1 MSGISPV
8 APTHMDR
15 LQNHVTGSLL
25 LNMID
30 NTAKLNK
37 KITSSSSSLNE
48 DLNALQTKVNQMY
61 DSVTQAADKAEAAA
75 KVASDAKAAA
85 EEAADKVAAIIDPVL
100 KKPTGGADQ
109 TISGKLIATDF
120 TTSGGVSLTGLADSA
135 VLKSS
140 STAQTISGILTV
152 DALRAEES
160 IATGG
165 DLTVRGEIQSDG
177 NVTIGDSEESKTAN
191 LSVNGQI
198 TSGNVTIGK
207 PSTATEADPDLNVDG
222 LIKTDGLTVGE
233 ETVTGNLKVNGVTT
247 TENNVIVGS
256 TTGAD
261 LTVYGNIKTIAESTV
276 DSKTTERT
284 LTINGQ
290 GIKLT
295 EKENGNEE
303 EGENILQ
310 LDVSD
315 GIARVWSETANL
327 ELKSN
332 KELSLEATSG
342 ITLDSPTQVNADMT
356 IGTAEDNPKKKLT
369 VNGTIESTGNIT
381 TTSGTITAANIAS
394 NGVAV
399 TSGDI
404 STTNGSIVV
413 QKSESGETL
422 QLSMTSDDKARIWT
436 DTPNLELKSNNKL
449 SLEGT
454 TGINLNSP
462 TQVNADMTIG
472 TSTAKSDLTVNGQI
486 TSGNVTIGKKLST
499 DAADLTVNGDI
510 KSTGTIITNS
520 IASTS
525 YPDSPSIALGGL
537 DDVKTVTIR
546 GETSIG
552 ADGELRDLTVYGT
565 ITSNNLTVNEDIE
578 STGTITA
585 DEIIT
590 NTITAA
596 GTSITLDSPT
606 QVNADMTIGTST
618 DNPQKKLTVHGEIEA
633 SDFKSG
639 NVTLTGLAG
648 DAVLKSSTSDQ
659 TISGKL
665 IASDFKSG
673 NVTLTGLAGDAVLKS
688 STSAQTISSDLK
700 LSDGMLTIGSNA
712 VDKTLLDVKGNIE
725 STGTITADDIKT
737 DTITTTGFIAIESSN
752 SGITPT
758 LQAPK
763 IFTTDITSSSLPTAK
778 LISFDAG
785 GVRIGAEDGTKT
797 VTMRGNTTIG
807 TDTSSKNLTVNGSI
821 ESKGDVTIG
830 TSTTGADLTVYGDI
844 TATDFTTTG
853 GVSLSGLADS
863 AVLKSSSTAQT
874 IYGNV
879 IIGTSSKDAN
889 LSVNGVTQLNG
900 NVTVGSS
907 SLDDDADLNVNGN
920 ITSKTLQVNGVIAA
934 DNVTIGTST
943 TGDAV
948 DLTVNGPTK
957 LNGNVTIGAST
968 TDAGLTVNG
977 NITSYSLESSGPIM
991 TSVNVT
997 IGKLIISYDSGTG
1010 TVTFRDPT
1018 TIPEK
1023 SATIQLIPT

>member
-75 KVASDAKAAA
+75 DDAETAKAAAEEAAKVASDAKDAA

-120 TTSGGVSLTGLADSA
+120 TTSGGVSLTGLAGI
-135 VLKSS
+135 VIVKEP
-140 STAQTISGILTV
+140 TTRQRISNDLIVDGVITS
-152 DALRAEES
+152 DALRAEKS
-160 IATGG
+160 IATNGN
-165 DLTVRGEIQSDG
+165 LTVNGTIQSDG

-191 LSVNGQI
+191 LTVNGQI

-207 PSTATEADPDLNVDG
+207 PSTATEANPDLNVDG
-222 LIKTDGLTVGE
+222 LIKTDGLRAGE
-233 ETVTGNLKVNGVTT
+233 LNVSGNLKVNGVITAEDDVT
-247 TENNVIVGS
+247 IGS

-261 LTVYGNIKTIAESTV
+261 LTVYGDIKTIAESTV

-295 EKENGNEE
+295 EKENGNEGE

-315 GIARVWSETANL
+315 GNARVWSET
-327 ELKSN
+327 
-332 KELSLEATSG
+332 TS
-342 ITLDSPTQVNADMT
+342 
-356 IGTAEDNPKKKLT
+356 
-369 VNGTIESTGNIT
+369 
-381 TTSGTITAANIAS
+381 
-394 NGVAV
+394 
-399 TSGDI
+399 
-404 STTNGSIVV
+404 
-413 QKSESGETL
+413 
-422 QLSMTSDDKARIWT
+422 
-436 DTPNLELKSNNKL
+436 LELKSNNKL

-462 TQVNADMTIG
+462 TQVNADMIIG
-472 TSTAKSDLTVNGQI
+472 TSTDKSDLTVNGQI

-499 DAADLTVNGDI
+499 DAADLTVNG
-510 KSTGTIITNS
+510 
-520 IASTS
+520 
-525 YPDSPSIALGGL
+525 
-537 DDVKTVTIR
+537 
-546 GETSIG
+546 
-552 ADGELRDLTVYGT
+552 
-565 ITSNNLTVNEDIE
+565 DIE

-606 QVNADMTIGTST
+606 QVNADMTIGTAD
-618 DNPQKKLTVHGEIEA
+618 DNPPKKLTVHGEIEA

-639 NVTLTGLAG
+639 DVTLTGLAG

-673 NVTLTGLAGDAVLKS
+673 DVTLTGLAGDAVLKS
-688 STSAQTISSDLK
+688 SSSAQTISSDLK
-700 LSDGMLTIGSNA
+700 LSYGGLTIGASS
-712 VDKTLLDVKGNIE
+712 VDKTLLTVYGNIN

-737 DTITTTGFIAIESSN
+737 DTITTTEIVTIESGDSEKTA
-752 SGITPT
+752 I

-763 IFTTDITSSSLPTAK
+763 IYTNEITSSALPSAK
-778 LISFDAG
+778 LISFHTG
-785 GVRIGAEDGTKT
+785 GVNVGAEDGTKT
-797 VTMRGNTTIG
+797 VTMRGNTSIG
-807 TDTSSKNLTVNGSI
+807 TDTLSNN
-821 ESKGDVTIG
+821 
-830 TSTTGADLTVYGDI
+830 LTVYGDI
-844 TATDFTTTG
+844 TSTGTIITNSITSTSYPTEPTIALGGPDDEKTVTIRGETSIGIADTGGSRNLTVYGDIETTG
-853 GVSLSGLADS
+853 TINIGRLS
-863 AVLKSSSTAQT
+863 
-874 IYGNV
+874 
-879 IIGTSSKDAN
+879 
-889 LSVNGVTQLNG
+889 
-900 NVTVGSS
+900 
-907 SLDDDADLNVNGN
+907 
-920 ITSKTLQVNGVIAA
+920 
-934 DNVTIGTST
+934 
-943 TGDAV
+943 
-948 DLTVNGPTK
+948 
-957 LNGNVTIGAST
+957 
-968 TDAGLTVNG
+968 
-977 NITSYSLESSGPIM
+977 
-991 TSVNVT
+991 
-997 IGKLIISYDSGTG
+997 ISYDPDSG
-1010 TVTFRDPT
+1010 VITFEDT
-1018 TIPEK
+1018 FDSK
-1023 SATIQLIPT
+1023 KATITLSTN

>member
-85 EEAADKVAAIIDPVL
+85 EEAADDAETAKDAAEEAADKVAAIIDPVL

-140 STAQTISGILTV
+140 STTQTISGILTV
-152 DALRAEES
+152 DVLRAEES

-198 TSGNVTIGK
+198 TAGNVTIGK
-207 PSTATEADPDLNVDG
+207 TSTATEADPDLNVEG
-222 LIKTDGLTVGE
+222 LIQTEGLTVGE
-233 ETVTGNLKVNGVTT
+233 ETVTGNLKVNGVITAEDDVT
-247 TENNVIVGS
+247 IGS

-342 ITLDSPTQVNADMT
+342 IALNSSTQVNADMT

-462 TQVNADMTIG
+462 TQVNADMIIG

-606 QVNADMTIGTST
+606 QVNANMTIGTAD
-618 DNPQKKLTVHGEIEA
+618 DNPQKKLTVNGEIEA

-659 TISGKL
+659 TIS
-665 IASDFKSG
+665 
-673 NVTLTGLAGDAVLKS
+673 N
-688 STSAQTISSDLK
+688 DLK

-807 TDTSSKNLTVNGSI
+807 TDTSSKNLTVNGTI

-830 TSTTGADLTVYGDI
+830 TDSVGANLSVNGDI
-844 TATDFTTTG
+844 TATDFTTSG
-853 GVSLSGLADS
+853 GVSLTGLADS
-863 AVLKSSSTAQT
+863 AVLKSSSTTQT

-907 SLDDDADLNVNGN
+907 SLDDDADLNVNG
-920 ITSKTLQVNGVIAA
+920 V
-934 DNVTIGTST
+934 
-943 TGDAV
+943 
-948 DLTVNGPTK
+948 TK
-957 LNGNVTIGAST
+957 LNGNVTVGKTSP
-968 TDAGLTVNG
+968 DAGAGLNVNG
-977 NITSYSLESSGPIM
+977 VTQLNGNVTVGSSSVGADLEVNGSITSTGS
-991 TSVNVT
+991 VT
-997 IGKLIISYDSGTG
+997 IGGSTIANLMVPNGTINLGNLIISYDSGVVKFTDSTLG
-1010 TVTFRDPT
+1010 
-1018 TIPEK
+1018 K
-1023 SATIQLIPT
+1023 SSSITLN